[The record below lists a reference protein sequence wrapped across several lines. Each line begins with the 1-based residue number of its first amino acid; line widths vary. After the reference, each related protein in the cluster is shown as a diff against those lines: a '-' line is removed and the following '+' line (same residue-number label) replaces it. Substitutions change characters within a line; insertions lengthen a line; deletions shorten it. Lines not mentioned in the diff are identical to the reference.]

1 VFVMRYDY
9 SLGYNICRLSDSI
22 LGILMSTI
30 LDVCKLAGVSKAT
43 VSRVINGTGQVKQST
58 RENVFSAMKELG
70 YRPNR
75 LAQALATN
83 KTHTIGLVVSDFD
96 GIHFG
101 LLLKQAAASAEF
113 AKKQLIVTDG
123 HNDPDY
129 EYEVI
134 LQLEAQCD
142 AVVLYSRTLTDEH
155 IQRLHEQ
162 LTIPIVVLNRNMPG
176 QCFHSVSF
184 EQEAA
189 VTIMMD
195 HLFENGHR
203 EIACITGHMAN
214 PTGKARLNGYKNS
227 LQAASIGFKNE
238 LVKHGAYDMKSGYQ
252 ACNELLNEGITFT
265 AIVAFNDCMALGAL
279 KALTEAG
286 IKVPEQVSITGIDN
300 DPVSEFFTPRLTTVG
315 LPITEMTKQAIELA
329 ITLCDET
336 KPTHSYQYKGQ
347 LIERESVASVYTAN
361 N

>member
-1 VFVMRYDY
+1 
-9 SLGYNICRLSDSI
+9 
-22 LGILMSTI
+22 MSTI

-43 VSRVINGTGQVKQST
+43 VSRVINGIGQVKAST

-101 LLLKQAAASAEF
+101 LLLKQAAASAEV

-123 HNDPDY
+123 HNNPEY

-142 AVVLYSRTLTDEH
+142 AIVLYSRTLTDHH
-155 IQRLHEQ
+155 IQRLHKQ
-162 LTIPIVVLNRNMPG
+162 LTIPIVVLNRNMPE
-176 QCFHSVSF
+176 QHFHSVSF

-195 HLFENGHR
+195 HLFKNGHQQ
-203 EIACITGHMAN
+203 IACITGHMGN
-214 PTGKARLNGYKNS
+214 PTGNARLNGYKNS
-227 LQAASIGFKNE
+227 LKSSNLAFKDE
-238 LVKHGAYDMKSGYQ
+238 LIKYGAYDMKSGYQ
-252 ACNELLNEGITFT
+252 ACTELLNDGIAFT
-265 AIVAFNDCMALGAL
+265 AIIAFNDCMALGAL
-279 KALTEAG
+279 KALTEVG

-300 DPVSEFFTPRLTTVG
+300 DPVSEFFTPRLTTVS
-315 LPITEMTKQAIELA
+315 LPIAAMTKQAIELA
-329 ITLCDET
+329 ITLCDQT
-336 KPTHSYQYKGQ
+336 KPTHSYRYQGE
-347 LIERESVASVYTAN
+347 LIERESVMPVKVL
-361 N
+361 